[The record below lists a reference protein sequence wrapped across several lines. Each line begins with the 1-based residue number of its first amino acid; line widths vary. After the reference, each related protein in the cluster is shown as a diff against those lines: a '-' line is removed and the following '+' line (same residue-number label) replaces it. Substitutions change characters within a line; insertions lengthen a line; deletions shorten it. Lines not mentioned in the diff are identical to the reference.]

1 MDHLRFEYFLVFNSK
16 TDCDRIPDLNFRSG
30 SGANYKHLNQI
41 RIQTKLF
48 SWTPVSQIR
57 VIMTQNL
64 EDNLFY
70 LGTMPQHR
78 QKDWQ
83 TVNFKN

>member
-1 MDHLRFEYFLVFNSK
+1 MDDLRFEYFLVFNSK
-16 TDCDRIPDLNFRSG
+16 TDSDRIPDLNFRSG
-30 SGANYKHLNQI
+30 RGADCKHLIQI

-70 LGTMPQHR
+70 LGTMPHR
-78 QKDWQ
+78 QKEWQ
-83 TVNFKN
+83 TVNS